1 MKTLVQLDKEIEALK
16 IHLKQLQDVWWKIYQ
31 SDEKQHKAWDAR
43 LTKEEQK
50 RLADSTD

>member
-31 SDEKQHKAWDAR
+31 SDEKQRKAWDAR